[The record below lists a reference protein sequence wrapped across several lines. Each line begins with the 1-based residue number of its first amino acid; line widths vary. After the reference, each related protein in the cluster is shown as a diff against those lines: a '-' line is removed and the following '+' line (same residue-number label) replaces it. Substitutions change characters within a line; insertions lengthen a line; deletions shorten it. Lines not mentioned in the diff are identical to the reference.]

1 MRPFRTGDGLDRCVP
16 VTRRLRL
23 NGQSTS
29 IRLERPFWQ
38 MLDRI
43 AMRRG
48 LTTPAYLSQLQSEL
62 I

>member
-1 MRPFRTGDGLDRCVP
+1 